1 MVFDILVVAGSFAF
15 VMLFTAT
22 RDLLNIR
29 QTLTRQTQILISL
42 AAWLGPLRDKK
53 IAAEQGDVS
62 AQMDVAHAYQYGKGV
77 PQDSAEAAIWYE
89 KAAAKGNARAQVH
102 LGDAHYKGDGVFK
115 SYAFA
120 AIYYR
125 KAAEQGDRQAQ
136 EELGIMYSIGRGV
149 RKDRVESCF
158 WLDLACKEFDERNA
172 EPQFHTSTQIKR
184 DEVARKLTLEER
196 SKLQERKAVWLRKG
210 GPNPSS

>member
-1 MVFDILVVAGSFAF
+1 MVFDILVVAGSFAL

-29 QTLTRQTQILISL
+29 QTLNRQTQILISL
-42 AAWLGPLRDKK
+42 AAWLGALRDKK
-53 IAAEQGDVS
+53 AAAEQGDVS
-62 AQMDVAHAYQYGKGV
+62 AQMDIAYAYHYGKGV
-77 PQDSAEAAIWYE
+77 PQDSAEAAIWYD
-89 KAAAKGNARAQVH
+89 KAAAKGNARAQLH
-102 LGDAHYKGDGVFK
+102 MGDAHYKGEGVLK

-120 AIYYR
+120 AIYYL

-149 RKDRVESCF
+149 RKDFVESYF

-172 EPQFHTSTQIKR
+172 EARFHTSTQIKR
-184 DEVARKLTLEER
+184 DEVARKLTPEEL
-196 SKLQERKAVWLRKG
+196 SKLQERKAAWLKKS
-210 GPNPSS
+210 GPKPSS